1 MVLVATPWGSN
12 NMWDLPSKMAHS
24 IAFSYHVVNMRIWK
38 FGRACSF
45 SRSGT
50 FVVHR
55 MSKIQLKYSVRV
67 RLNVEGY
74 C

>member
-1 MVLVATPWGSN
+1 METENRQGSAEVRRGFGRDPFGGSN
-12 NMWDLPSKMAHS
+12 NMWDLP
-24 IAFSYHVVNMRIWK
+24 
-38 FGRACSF
+38 F